1 MKKIFVILLT
11 LLALTINVSAEAF
24 LDPLVQIPDYFVG
37 RAHRPV
43 NGFLELGIMWRE
55 DPSGSVQSGNNN
67 SFAGTKVSTI
77 QPNTFYRFSF
87 AIQSANFPTDANME
101 SGTIKVGGDIN
112 LKLIPQTGYEETHV
126 NGNMESLRF
135 YAFEEE
141 RFNSYRIPD
150 EYVTCYWD
158 HTLDTC
164 YVLFYIPEEY
174 YNEHIAQMMQ
184 TTLLF
189 FVGSVYVTGAP
200 QRISFTKITRAE
212 IDDPIYNVLQEI
224 KNNLASSG
232 GGLSEEDIK
241 NAVEDALND
250 HDEGLIDK
258 VEEALQDFADQITN
272 TFGSAIASTEN
283 IKNSLSNFSKVF
295 AYTGTDCVI
304 TFPEARNPMTNN
316 SLLWEAQN
324 VDIGQYYN
332 QFPSAL
338 TNALRIVLDCLVA
351 FAVVNEVIS
360 VISLVT
366 FGGNKDG

>member
-1 MKKIFVILLT
+1 M
-11 LLALTINVSAEAF
+11 
-24 LDPLVQIPDYFVG
+24 QIPDYFVG

-189 FVGSVYVTGAP
+189 LSV
-200 QRISFTKITRAE
+200 
-212 IDDPIYNVLQEI
+212 
-224 KNNLASSG
+224 
-232 GGLSEEDIK
+232 
-241 NAVEDALND
+241 
-250 HDEGLIDK
+250 
-258 VEEALQDFADQITN
+258 
-272 TFGSAIASTEN
+272 
-283 IKNSLSNFSKVF
+283 
-295 AYTGTDCVI
+295 
-304 TFPEARNPMTNN
+304 
-316 SLLWEAQN
+316 
-324 VDIGQYYN
+324 
-332 QFPSAL
+332 PSM
-338 TNALRIVLDCLVA
+338 
-351 FAVVNEVIS
+351 
-360 VISLVT
+360 
-366 FGGNKDG
+366 